1 MRKMVVVRGPQGS
14 GKSTILADAGLADH
28 ALSADRMR
36 LAMGGPVLSNHGRMM
51 MPQHRNAHVWDAVLS
66 SLDARM
72 AYAETIAFEA
82 TLPTWKDMNN
92 LLQRARRYRY
102 EVLVIDLYDIE
113 PAVVLAQN
121 APRTGI
127 VQTSPTSVAK
137 TITEWERSEV
147 EIAAFQAGGH
157 QGNHALKDYVA
168 AMRDIHPLRW
178 ADRTGFSR
186 AIADFLRVD
195 VLDLSHYEE
204 ILHVGDIQGC
214 ADAAF
219 GEGSP
224 FEHGLDPARF
234 HVFVGDALD
243 RGIQNGRV
251 MRWILDHAVH
261 LDNVAFLRGN
271 HEDHLLRYEDGE
283 PSAARE
289 FNFRTAPQLMEAG
302 IGPSDVATYTQ
313 RLVDV
318 LPYMHRGTRV
328 LVSHAGLPIWP
339 DRLELVPGQQC
350 VTGTGNYSDPVD
362 RHFSEW
368 SIAREASTGIAHW
381 QIHGHRNREML
392 PVLADQRSFNLEG
405 QPDFGGHVRF
415 VSLRDGRF
423 TPIEIRNRA
432 FRGVKEWRDI
442 NMAESRKE
450 HGPAAPLAPW
460 VLRGDP
466 LEPAMDPAEV
476 EAFRSH
482 DFVAERR
489 STTLPHV
496 SAMAFTKA
504 AFHDKMWDSVTTQAR
519 GAFIDTVLLHF
530 VNRGYRKFFNWG
542 ERADTTT
549 DALRET
555 LVAPFRAY
563 EKENGFLGLAGYD
576 RRTDSLILSSKSM
589 IEGEFAEMFREI
601 AREQL
606 GDAGLERLYRVLRDQ
621 GATAAFE
628 VIDPVRD
635 PHIVAYEERGLVL
648 LDIIRRSKDDET
660 MPYDDLVKT
669 AAYIGVPVKKA
680 AFTIPNFDALLK
692 KITPAMEDVSWRWHG
707 REIEGLVI
715 QDAAGRI
722 VKVKTASYSFWKW
735 MRSIKDRIVHC
746 RRTGRPFGRKVEDE
760 RAIAF
765 MAFCERQPTDV
776 LERDIIYLR
785 SAYQADPEAV
795 LPSEMPETAPV
806 EEKRDMTGFLR
817 GVTAVAEQIRK
828 GTGKA
833 ESIRRMLEQA
843 EVDPDKAAA
852 FATHPDRDLIR
863 EAGAVEA

>member
-66 SLDARM
+66 SLEARM

-82 TLPTWKDMNN
+82 TLPTWKDMRN
-92 LLQRARRYRY
+92 LLVRARRFRY
-102 EVLVIDLYDIE
+102 EVLVIDLYDI
-113 PAVVLAQN
+113 PTDVVLAQN

-127 VQTSPTSVAK
+127 VQTSPASVAK
-137 TITEWERSEV
+137 TVIEWQQSEA
-147 EIAAFQAGGH
+147 EIDSFLTGGH
-157 QGNHALKDYVA
+157 QGNHQLKDYVS
-168 AMRDIHPLRW
+168 AMRGIHPLRW
-178 ADRTGFSR
+178 ADRDGFGR

-195 VLDLSHYEE
+195 VLDLSHYDE

-219 GEGSP
+219 GDGSP
-224 FEHGLDPARF
+224 FRDGLADNRF

-243 RGIQNGRV
+243 RGTQNGEV
-251 MRWILDHAVH
+251 MRWILDHAVNR
-261 LDNVAFLRGN
+261 DNVAFLRGN

-289 FNFRTAPQLMEAG
+289 FNFRTAPQLAAAG
-302 IGPSDVATYTQ
+302 IRAADVAAYTQ
-313 RLVDV
+313 RLIDV
-318 LPYMHRGTRV
+318 LPYTHRGTNV
-328 LVSHAGLPIWP
+328 LVTHAGLPRWP
-339 DRLELVPGQQC
+339 ERLGLVPGQQC

-362 RHFSEW
+362 RHFSDW
-368 SIAREASTGIAHW
+368 SIANEALTGTAHW
-381 QIHGHRNREML
+381 QIHGHRNKEML
-392 PVLADQRSFNLEG
+392 PVLAGERSFNLEG

-415 VSLRDGRF
+415 VSLKDGRF
-423 TPIEIRNRA
+423 TPIEVRNRA
-432 FRGVKEWRDI
+432 FRGVKEWKDI
-442 NMAESRKE
+442 NMAENRKE
-450 HGPAAPLAPW
+450 HGPSAPLAPW
-460 VLRGDP
+460 VMRGEP
-466 LEPAMDPAEV
+466 LEPAMDAAEV
-476 EAFRSH
+476 EAFRNH

-489 STTLPHV
+489 SATLPHV

-504 AFHDKMWDSVTTQAR
+504 AFHDKMWDHVTTQAR
-519 GAFIDTVLLHF
+519 GAFIDTVSLHF

-542 ERADTTT
+542 EREDTTT
-549 DALRET
+549 EALRKR

-563 EKENGFLGLAGYD
+563 EKENGYLGLAGYD
-576 RRTDSLILSSKSM
+576 SRTDSLILSSKSM
-589 IEGEFAEMFREI
+589 IEGDFADMFREI
-601 AREQL
+601 ALEQL

-635 PHIVAYEERGLVL
+635 PHIVAYEARGLVL
-648 LDIIRRSKDDET
+648 LDIIRRSKEDET
-660 MPYDDLVKT
+660 MPYEDLVKT

-680 AFTIPNFDALLK
+680 AFTVPDFDVLLK

-715 QDAAGRI
+715 QDAEGRI

-735 MRSIKDRIVHC
+735 MRSIKDRTVHC
-746 RRTGRPFGRKVEDE
+746 RRTGRPFGRRIEDE
-760 RAIAF
+760 AALAF

-776 LERDIIYLR
+776 LERDIIFLR
-785 SAYQADPEAV
+785 TAFQADPQAV
-795 LPSEMPETAPV
+795 LPSEAIAPEPV
-806 EEKRDMTGFLR
+806 EERRDMTGFLR

-833 ESIRRMLEQA
+833 QSIRRMLEQV
-843 EVDPDKAAA
+843 EIDPDKAAA

-863 EAGAVEA
+863 RAGMDA